1 MCCEDNKPKIKEQQL
16 QLKQEQKNIKIVVL
30 GDSGVGK
37 TSLIQ
42 KFCFDT
48 LSEKEQT
55 TLGVAYQSA
64 QIVIKGQVL
73 KLHIWDTAGGE
84 RYRSLAQLCYRDAN
98 AAILVYNITNQKSFE
113 QIYYWEQELF
123 ERCTKLSIGLAGNK
137 CDLNEER
144 SVQKDYA
151 QKYANQHDFSFYET
165 SAKTGEG
172 IQILFTDV
180 IQKYLGQ
187 YQQKQQQ

>member
-1 MCCEDNKPKIKEQQL
+1 MCCEDNKTNIKEQQL

-42 KFCFDT
+42 RFCFDT

-64 QIVIKGQVL
+64 QIVIKGSVL
-73 KLHIWDTAGGE
+73 KLHIWDTAGSE

-98 AAILVYNITNQKSFE
+98 AAILVYNITSRQSFE
-113 QIYYWEQELF
+113 QVYYWEKELL
-123 ERCTKLSIGLAGNK
+123 ERCTSIFEIIIGLAGNK
-137 CDLNEER
+137 SDLNQER
-144 SVQKDYA
+144 AVFKNEAQIYA
-151 QKYANQHDFSFYET
+151 KQQDFVFYET
-165 SAKTGEG
+165 SSKTGEG
-172 IQILFTDV
+172 IQMLFTEV
-180 IQKYLGQ
+180 IERYLR
-187 YQQKQQQ
+187 QKQQ